1 LSFEDPIEILIEM
14 AKKGEIDPWNINVVD
29 VTDRFLKRIEAA
41 KKLDLRVSGRV
52 LLYAAILVRMKAEAI
67 TLEALRGDEEEEEID
82 ESYEYDPFY
91 FLDEPLEFPEEVDE
105 EIDEVILEALTS
117 MRRRVRKITT
127 LKDLIEE
134 LRRAE
139 EVEKRRRRRKRRERR
154 DEVGVDAAL
163 RVPHEESL
171 EEMIAKVEMEVFH
184 ALRKSNSVT
193 LFSLVKKWDVP
204 TLVDYYVSILH
215 LAFRKKV
222 EIRQEEFYGDVEIQR
237 LS

>member
-1 LSFEDPIEILIEM
+1 M
-14 AKKGEIDPWNINVVD
+14 AKRGEIDLWNIDVVD
-29 VTDRFLKRIEAA
+29 VTDRFLKRIEDA

-67 TLEALRGDEEEEEID
+67 TLEALGGDEEEELEM
-82 ESYEYDPFY
+82 YDYDSFY

-105 EIDEVILEALTS
+105 EELDEVILEALTS

-127 LKDLIEE
+127 LKDLIDE

-139 EVEKRRRRRKRRERR
+139 EVERRRRRRRRRERQE
-154 DEVGVDAAL
+154 EVGIDAAL

-171 EEMIAKVEMEVFH
+171 EEMIARVEREVFE
-184 ALRKSNSVT
+184 ALRKKDTVT
-193 LFSLVKKWDVP
+193 LFSLVKSWDVP
-204 TLVDYYVSILH
+204 TLVDYYVSVLH

-222 EIRQEEFYGDVEIQR
+222 EIRQEEFYGDVEIQKF
-237 LS
+237 

>member
-1 LSFEDPIEILIEM
+1 M
-14 AKKGEIDPWNINVVD
+14 ARRGEIDPWNIDVVD

-67 TLEALRGDEEEEEID
+67 TLEALGGDEEEELEM
-82 ESYEYDPFY
+82 YDYDSFY

-105 EIDEVILEALTS
+105 EELDEVFLEALTS

-127 LKDLIEE
+127 LKDLIDE

-139 EVEKRRRRRKRRERR
+139 EVERRRRRRRRRRERQE
-154 DEVGVDAAL
+154 EVGIDAAL

-171 EEMIAKVEMEVFH
+171 EEMIARVEREVFE
-184 ALRKSNSVT
+184 ALRKKDTVT
-193 LFSLVKKWDVP
+193 LFSLVKSWDVP
-204 TLVDYYVSILH
+204 TLVDYYVSVLH

-222 EIRQEEFYGDVEIQR
+222 EIRQEEFYGDVEIQKF
-237 LS
+237 

>member
-1 LSFEDPIEILIEM
+1 M
-14 AKKGEIDPWNINVVD
+14 ARRGEIDPWNIDVVD
-29 VTDRFLKRIEAA
+29 VTDRFLKRIEDA

-67 TLEALRGDEEEEEID
+67 TLEALGGDEEEELEM
-82 ESYEYDPFY
+82 YDYDSFY

-105 EIDEVILEALTS
+105 EELDEVILEALTS

-127 LKDLIEE
+127 LKDLIDE

-139 EVEKRRRRRKRRERR
+139 EVERRRRRRRRRERQE
-154 DEVGVDAAL
+154 EVGIDAAL

-171 EEMIAKVEMEVFH
+171 EEMIARVEREVFE
-184 ALRKSNSVT
+184 ALRKKDTVT
-193 LFSLVKKWDVP
+193 LFSLVKSWDVP
-204 TLVDYYVSILH
+204 TLVDYYVSVLH

-222 EIRQEEFYGDVEIQR
+222 EIRQEEFYGDVEIQKF
-237 LS
+237 

>member
-1 LSFEDPIEILIEM
+1 M
-14 AKKGEIDPWNINVVD
+14 AKRGEIDPWNINVVD

-67 TLEALRGDEEEEEID
+67 TLEALGGDEEEKP
-82 ESYEYDPFY
+82 YEYDSFY

-127 LKDLIEE
+127 LRDLIEE

-139 EVEKRRRRRKRRERR
+139 EVEKRRRRRKRRERG
-154 DEVGVDAAL
+154 DEVDVDVAL

-171 EEMIAKVEMEVFH
+171 EEMIARVEMEVFK
-184 ALRKSNSVT
+184 ALEKSDSVT
-193 LFSLVKKWDVP
+193 LFSLVKKWDVS

-222 EIRQEEFYGDVEIQR
+222 EIRQEEFYGDIEIQR

>member
-1 LSFEDPIEILIEM
+1 M
-14 AKKGEIDPWNINVVD
+14 ARRGEIDPWNIDVVD

-67 TLEALRGDEEEEEID
+67 TLEALGGEEEDFETYD
-82 ESYEYDPFY
+82 YDPLY

-105 EIDEVILEALTS
+105 EELDEVILEALTS

-127 LKDLIEE
+127 LKDLIDE

-139 EVEKRRRRRKRRERR
+139 EVERRRRKRKRREMRE
-154 DEVGVDAAL
+154 EVGIEEAL
-163 RVPHEESL
+163 KVPHEESL
-171 EEMIAKVEMEVFH
+171 EEMIARVEREVLDILKKKDF
-184 ALRKSNSVT
+184 VT
-193 LFSLVKKWDVP
+193 LFALVKSWDVP

-215 LAFRKKV
+215 LAFRRKV
-222 EIRQEEFYGDVEIQR
+222 EIRQEEFYGDVYI
-237 LS
+237 SKY

>member
-1 LSFEDPIEILIEM
+1 M

-29 VTDRFLKRIEAA
+29 VTDRFLKKIEAA

-67 TLEALRGDEEEEEID
+67 TLEALGKDEEMTD
-82 ESYEYDPFY
+82 EFYEYDSFQ
-91 FLDEPLEFPEEVDE
+91 FLDEPLEFSEGVDE
-105 EIDEVILEALTS
+105 EIDEVIFKAL
-117 MRRRVRKITT
+117 MRRRVRKIST

-139 EVEKRRRRRKRRERR
+139 EVEKRRRKRKRRERQ
-154 DEVGVDAAL
+154 EEFGIDAAL

-171 EEMIAKVEMEVFH
+171 EEMIVRVEMEVLE
-184 ALRKSNSVT
+184 ALKKNNPVT
-193 LFSLVKKWDVP
+193 LFSLVKTWDIP

-215 LAFRKKV
+215 LAFRKKI
-222 EIRQEEFYGDVEIQR
+222 EISQREFYGDIEIQK
-237 LS
+237 LN

>member
-1 LSFEDPIEILIEM
+1 M
-14 AKKGEIDPWNINVVD
+14 AKRGEIDPWNIDVVD
-29 VTDRFLKRIEAA
+29 VTDRFLKRIEDA

-67 TLEALRGDEEEEEID
+67 TLEALGGDEEEELEM
-82 ESYEYDPFY
+82 YDYDSFY

-105 EIDEVILEALTS
+105 EELDEVILEALTS

-127 LKDLIEE
+127 LKDLIDE

-139 EVEKRRRRRKRRERR
+139 EVERRRRRRRRRERQE
-154 DEVGVDAAL
+154 EVGIDAAL

-171 EEMIAKVEMEVFH
+171 EEMIARVEREVFE
-184 ALRKSNSVT
+184 ALRKKDTVT
-193 LFSLVKKWDVP
+193 LFSLVKSWDVP
-204 TLVDYYVSILH
+204 TLVDYYVSVLH

-222 EIRQEEFYGDVEIQR
+222 EIRQEEFYGDVEIQKF
-237 LS
+237 

>member
-1 LSFEDPIEILIEM
+1 M
-14 AKKGEIDPWNINVVD
+14 AKRGEIDPWNIDVVD

-67 TLEALRGDEEEEEID
+67 TLEALGGDEEEELEM
-82 ESYEYDPFY
+82 YDYDSFY

-105 EIDEVILEALTS
+105 EELDEVILEALTS

-127 LKDLIEE
+127 LKDLIDE

-139 EVEKRRRRRKRRERR
+139 EVERRRRRRRRRERQE
-154 DEVGVDAAL
+154 EVGIDAAL

-171 EEMIAKVEMEVFH
+171 EEMIARVEREVFE
-184 ALRKSNSVT
+184 ALRKKDTVT
-193 LFSLVKKWDVP
+193 LFSLVKSWDVP
-204 TLVDYYVSILH
+204 TLVDYYVSVLH

-222 EIRQEEFYGDVEIQR
+222 EIRQEEFYGDVEIQKF
-237 LS
+237 